1 MIKKLIT
8 LPYKTVS
15 FDQFPMKSGM
25 FPVSSLS
32 DAHLRAPKI
41 LLENY
46 MRTPFSHQDIV
57 QQSQNVQTEGQENS
71 YTIVRLCRLANVE
84 GISPLT
90 PELSK

>member
-8 LPYKTVS
+8 FPYKTVS

-32 DAHLRAPKI
+32 DAHLRAPEISEK
-41 LLENY
+41 Y
-46 MRTPFSHQDIV
+46 MSAPFSYQDIV
-57 QQSQNVQTEGQENS
+57 QQSQNVQTEGEESS
-71 YTIVRLCRLANVE
+71 YTVVRLCRLANVE
-84 GISPLT
+84 GISPLK

>member
-1 MIKKLIT
+1 
-8 LPYKTVS
+8 
-15 FDQFPMKSGM
+15 
-25 FPVSSLS
+25 
-32 DAHLRAPKI
+32 
-41 LLENY
+41 

-71 YTIVRLCRLANVE
+71 YTVVKLCRLANVE

>member
-46 MRTPFSHQDIV
+46 EDTFFSSRYSTTIPICADRRPRKLLHY
-57 QQSQNVQTEGQENS
+57 SQA
-71 YTIVRLCRLANVE
+71 L
-84 GISPLT
+84 
-90 PELSK
+90 